1 MRNILHLTNGDTAV
15 EGIRSVGVGGD
26 VVPWR
31 DVLHEGPV
39 PGDVDDVLLREMR
52 IAFVT
57 ERFGAPRDEVRREFE
72 ARDAALDAALAEE
85 GAEEIVL
92 WFEHDLYDQLQLLQ
106 ILARAAATAGAA
118 RLRLAQSDE
127 YLGTLDEEGFA
138 ELWERRA
145 PVTSEQLALARR
157 LWDAFRSPDP
167 RDLQHAVQGGTHAL
181 PYAGDALLRHLE
193 ELPATGHG
201 LSRSERQ
208 ILMAL
213 HDGPRAAAIA
223 YQASHHEREA
233 RVFLG
238 DSVWAWYVESLGAGE
253 HALLRRVDR
262 HPVRAPAAGDE
273 RSDFWRAELEL
284 TEEGAR
290 VLEGEADRIA
300 LLGIDRWLGGVH
312 LRGRSVPFRWDGL
325 ARRVVAAGRAEG

>member
-1 MRNILHLTNGDTAV
+1 MRDILHLTNGDSAV
-15 EGIRSVGVGGD
+15 EGIGSVGVGGD
-26 VVPWR
+26 VLPWR

-39 PGDVDDVLLREMR
+39 PGDVDDLLLREMR
-52 IAFVT
+52 IAFIA
-57 ERFGAPRDEVRREFE
+57 ERFRVRREE
-72 ARDAALDAALAEE
+72 ARAGLEERDARLDAAL
-85 GAEEIVL
+85 GDPDGGEIVL

-106 ILARAAATAGAA
+106 ILARAPGTPGAE

-138 ELWERRA
+138 DLWERRVA
-145 PVTSEQLALARR
+145 VTPEQLELATK
-157 LWDAFRSPDP
+157 LWTAFRSADP
-167 RDLQHAVQGGTHAL
+167 RDIQGAVGGGVHVL

-193 ELPATGHG
+193 ELPAPGHG

-208 ILMAL
+208 LLLAL

-238 DSVWAWYVESLGAGE
+238 DSVWAWYAETLGAGE
-253 HALLRRVDR
+253 HALLRRVDGK
-262 HPVRAPAAGDE
+262 PVRSPHGGADE
-273 RSDFWRAELEL
+273 TDFWRAELEL
-284 TEEGAR
+284 TDDGHR
-290 VLEGEADRIA
+290 VLGGEADRVA

-312 LRGRSVPFRWDGL
+312 LRGREVPFRWDGL
-325 ARRVVAAGRAEG
+325 ARRVVAAT